1 VIDHS
6 LVGVAGKHTA
16 ANQPHTLPVGM
27 MTMYTPKNSCLLLP
41 NNRMFKMESR
51 VW

>member
-1 VIDHS
+1 MIDHS

-16 ANQPHTLPVGM
+16 ANQPHTPPAGM
-27 MTMYTPKNSCLLLP
+27 MTMHAPKDGSFLLP